1 MAVYALSA
9 MIEVSRLLTETT
21 TVVLVD
27 WPSRE
32 VPDTLARRGFTVIA
46 HEGAETYTAYEAHA
60 DEVRTRPVDGL
71 PQRAELVYAYRQ
83 IDELA
88 DIVET
93 ATAVGA
99 TAVWLHSLGDLVPAD
114 AARARAIVEQAGLLF
129 VSEPSI
135 VDAARALR

>member
-1 MAVYALSA
+1 MT
-9 MIEVSRLLTETT
+9 EVSRLLAETK

-32 VPDTLARRGFTVIA
+32 VPETLAQSGFTVIA
-46 HEGAETYTAYEAHA
+46 NEGPETYTAYEAQA
-60 DEVRTRPVDGL
+60 DEVRTRSVDGL
-71 PQRAELVYAYRQ
+71 PRSAELVYAYRP
-83 IDELA
+83 IDELP

-99 TAVWLHSLGDLVPAD
+99 TAIWLQCAGDFAPAD
-114 AARARAIVEQAGLLF
+114 AARARDLVEQAGLVF

>member
-1 MAVYALSA
+1 MTDA
-9 MIEVSRLLTETT
+9 SRVLAETK

-46 HEGAETYTAYEAHA
+46 NEGPETYTAYEA
-60 DEVRTRPVDGL
+60 DGNDVRTRSVAGL
-71 PQRAELVYAYRQ
+71 PQSAELVYAYRP
-83 IDELA
+83 IDELP
-88 DIVET
+88 DIVQS

-99 TAVWLHSLGDLVPAD
+99 TTVCLHAAGDLAPAD
-114 AARARAIVEQAGLLF
+114 AARARDLVERAAW
-129 VSEPSI
+129 PSLANGPS

>member
-1 MAVYALSA
+1 MTD
-9 MIEVSRLLTETT
+9 VSRVLAETK

-46 HEGAETYTAYEAHA
+46 HEGAETYTAYEA
-60 DEVRTRPVDGL
+60 DGNEVRTRSVDGL
-71 PQRAELVYAYRQ
+71 PQSAELVYAYRP
-83 IDELA
+83 IDELP
-88 DIVET
+88 DIVQT

-99 TAVWLHSLGDLVPAD
+99 TTVWLQVGCDLAPAD
-114 AARARAIVEQAGLLF
+114 AARARELVERAGLGF
-129 VSEPSI
+129 VGEPSI